1 MAIKMLKTL
10 ASDISILLVEDNK
23 TVREVF
29 SDYLSKFFK
38 KIDICIDGVEG
49 LALYE
54 KTHYD
59 IVITDIEMPNMDG
72 LEMSKRIKEID
83 PNQHIIIVSA
93 YKKIEH
99 YIEAI
104 KIGVDNY
111 ILKPVEY
118 EQVNQ
123 ILLKT
128 VTQINNQ
135 KFNEIYKT
143 NLKNMLDQKS
153 EEIKKQFITD
163 GLTGLKNRIFLDRE
177 LHKEGRKSLILLNVN
192 SFNMINNNFGFAF
205 SDKVLRIIA
214 KKLEKYESVG
224 FELFRLESDVFT
236 FLSFTK
242 GLNEAKMLAQKI
254 KESFENESVV
264 VRGIKLY
271 ITFSIA
277 IDCDDKRDLLKSTN
291 LKLQE
296 NREKNKNEIGIF
308 EENSEFEKQQLENLN
323 MIDKIRKVSLEDD
336 LILHFQPIKNL
347 KSNKIKKYEVL
358 SRIKTPENEIIMP
371 NNFLKPIALAGLS
384 STFTKAV
391 IIKAFKYFQDKDV
404 SFSINI
410 SEADLKENF
419 LDKFL
424 LQKSKE
430 FKIEPNRVILEI
442 LETVS
447 TSRDETIV
455 KHLKAIKDIGFKL
468 AIDDF
473 GSESSNF
480 SRLLE
485 LDVDFIKIDG
495 SFIKGIVENKNS
507 MEIVKA
513 IVAFSNNIGYEVI
526 AEFVHNEEVYK
537 TLRELNV
544 DFAQGFYIGKPL
556 DSII

>member
-1 MAIKMLKTL
+1 MLKL
-10 ASDISILLVEDNK
+10 AASDISILFVEDNK
-23 TVREVF
+23 TVRQVF
-29 SDYLSKFFK
+29 LDYLSKFFK
-38 KIDICIDGVEG
+38 KIDICVDGLEG
-49 LALYE
+49 LEQYKKE
-54 KTHYD
+54 KYD
-59 IVITDIEMPNMDG
+59 IVITDIDMPNMDG
-72 LEMSKRIKEID
+72 LEMSKYIKEID
-83 PNQHIIIVSA
+83 SNQHIIIVSA
-93 YKKIEH
+93 YKKIEN

-104 KIGVDNY
+104 KIGVDGY

-118 EQVNQ
+118 DQVNH

-135 KFNEIYKT
+135 KFNEIYKN

-153 EEIKKQFITD
+153 EDIKKQFITD
-163 GLTGLKNRIFLDRE
+163 GLTGLKNRVYLDRE
-177 LHKEGRKSLILLNVN
+177 LNKEGRKSLILLNVN
-192 SFNMINNNFGFAF
+192 NFNMINNNFGFHF
-205 SDKVLRIIA
+205 SDRVLKIIA
-214 KKLEKYESVG
+214 HKLEKYESVG
-224 FELFRLESDVFT
+224 FELFKLQSDVFV

-242 GLNEAKMLAQKI
+242 GVNEARMLAQKI
-254 KESFENESVV
+254 KEVFENEYLI

-323 MIDKIRKVSLEDD
+323 MIEKIRKISLEDD

-347 KSNKIKKYEVL
+347 KSNKIEKYEVL

-371 NNFLKPIALAGLS
+371 NNFLKPITLAGLS

-447 TSRDETIV
+447 TSRDEKIV

>member
-1 MAIKMLKTL
+1 MLKL
-10 ASDISILLVEDNK
+10 VASDISILFVEDNK
-23 TVREVF
+23 TVRQVF
-29 SDYLSKFFK
+29 LDYLSKFFK
-38 KIDICIDGVEG
+38 KIDICVDGLEG
-49 LALYE
+49 LEQYKKE
-54 KTHYD
+54 KYD
-59 IVITDIEMPNMDG
+59 IVITDIDMPNMDG
-72 LEMSKRIKEID
+72 LEMSKLIKEID
-83 PNQHIIIVSA
+83 SNQHIIIVSA
-93 YKKIEH
+93 YKKIEN

-104 KIGVDNY
+104 KIGVDGY

-118 EQVNQ
+118 DQVNH

-135 KFNEIYKT
+135 KFNEIYKS

-153 EEIKKQFITD
+153 EDIKKQFITD
-163 GLTGLKNRIFLDRE
+163 GLTGLKNRVYLDRE
-177 LHKEGRKSLILLNVN
+177 LNKEGKKSLILLNVN
-192 SFNMINNNFGFAF
+192 NFNMINNNFGFPF
-205 SDKVLRIIA
+205 SDRVLKIIA
-214 KKLEKYESVG
+214 HKLEKYESVG
-224 FELFRLESDVFT
+224 FELFKLQSDVFV

-242 GLNEAKMLAQKI
+242 GLNEARMLAQKI
-254 KESFENESVV
+254 KEIFENESII

-271 ITFSIA
+271 ISFSIA
-277 IDCDDKRDLLKSTN
+277 IDCHEDRDLLKSTN
-291 LKLQE
+291 LKIQE
-296 NREKNKNEIGIF
+296 LRQNHKNEIGIF

-323 MIDKIRKVSLEDD
+323 MIEKIRKISLEDD

-347 KSNKIKKYEVL
+347 KSNKIEKYEVL
-358 SRIKTPENEIIMP
+358 SRIKTPENEMIMP
-371 NNFLKPIALAGLS
+371 NNFLKPIILAGLS

-391 IIKAFKYFQDKDV
+391 IIKAFKYFQDKDL

-410 SEADLKENF
+410 SEMDLKENF

-430 FKIEPNRVILEI
+430 YGIEPNRVILEI

-447 TSRDETIV
+447 MSRDEQIV
-455 KHLKAIKDIGFKL
+455 KHLKAIKDLGFML

-507 MEIVKA
+507 REIVKA
-513 IVAFSNNIGYEVI
+513 IVAFSHNIGYEVI
-526 AEFVHNEEVYK
+526 AEFVHNEKVYE

-544 DFAQGFYIGKPL
+544 DFAQGFYVGKAL
-556 DSII
+556 DGVV